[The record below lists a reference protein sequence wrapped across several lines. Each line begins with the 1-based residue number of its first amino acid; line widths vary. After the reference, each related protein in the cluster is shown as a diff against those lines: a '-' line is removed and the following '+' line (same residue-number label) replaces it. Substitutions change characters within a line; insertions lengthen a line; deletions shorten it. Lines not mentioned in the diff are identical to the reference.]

1 MHGHDLAPNFGLL
14 MQLLLQAL
22 SRAVGVAA
30 LTAFALCPGNEALGQ
45 RHYIP
50 ELA

>member
-1 MHGHDLAPNFGLL
+1 
-14 MQLLLQAL
+14 MQLLLQAP

-30 LTAFALCPGNEALGQ
+30 LTAFTMRLGDEALGQ